1 MFDDL
6 RKSALDSSKEEES
19 TPPEDAVFTGQQV
32 EYDYDHSQDEEDDS
46 EGRFLGLTA
55 PQRFII
61 ALFLLLIVCVVGAAC
76 LVLTGSVSLP
86 FL

>member
-1 MFDDL
+1 MLF
-6 RKSALDSSKEEES
+6 
-19 TPPEDAVFTGQQV
+19 FTGQQV

-86 FL
+86 VFIDPHVNQKGIAEF